1 MIHYRWYFSEINA
14 DSASQL
20 KLSQHARSKLSKI
33 GVFQRLENQTEIW
46 PSLVLVIKREIELL
60 PFLENTAYVI
70 QTVLTNLLFFFQEIL
85 SGQNSRAQFMLDV
98 VQKNFTDLSS
108 LTKVAYISASVD
120 LGSIGK
126 VWKLRLFIN
135 SK

>member
-1 MIHYRWYFSEINA
+1 MA
-14 DSASQL
+14 
-20 KLSQHARSKLSKI
+20 KI
-33 GVFQRLENQTEIW
+33 GVFQQLENQTEIW

-60 PFLENTAYVI
+60 PFLENIAYNVA
-70 QTVLTNLLFFFQEIL
+70 NLLFFFQEIL

-108 LTKVAYISASVD
+108 LTKVAYIGASVD
-120 LGSIGK
+120 LGSIEK